1 MSYRQT
7 KVNNFQLAA
16 ESSSHDNKDNS
27 KGESAEGGGGGG
39 EGHR

>member
-16 ESSSHDNKDNS
+16 ETNENNKDNR
-27 KGESAEGGGGGG
+27 GENTGDNG
-39 EGHR
+39 

>member
-16 ESSSHDNKDNS
+16 ETNENNKDNR
-27 KGESAEGGGGGG
+27 GENPGDNG
-39 EGHR
+39 